1 MRSSSHGKAPQ
12 QSFEPDLSQKSS
24 NISTSLKTGLQT
36 PPLLSERSSS
46 LQDVQIFPLTSGS
59 TLSKDMRSTLPKS
72 LVHTIPLMSRLSSP
86 KMLETSSSSPF
97 ESLNSPKPSPAMGTG
112 LPRSERPSKQS
123 HMPCQDN
130 TLSMP
135 PIKCICQ
142 GFLRPSLPHSTLGSS
157 TLIRPSD
164 IEQPIRNNFASLSL
178 PCSTTSEPFSSPHL
192 VWVQVPEKE
201 TKGPPSVEQ
210 DLPFLEAE
218 SPATTGIEA
227 PIVTQHLKAHTRMS
241 VITVGA
247 EELTDDQTIQSQSLN
262 QGLSRGQKFRR
273 HFVWDPAAAVRS
285 RTVRWTELAGPL
297 PSPPPSE
304 FNNVE
309 ALDTIQTHSHLF
321 AITTPINVDVFK
333 SLLSSHP
340 NQPFVQS
347 VCLGLRQGFWPFA
360 NGGCSAAE
368 ERLIHSRT
376 RLLCLSFPL
385 EWDGTPLTQPRLNKP
400 QCCPRV

>member
-1 MRSSSHGKAPQ
+1 
-12 QSFEPDLSQKSS
+12 
-24 NISTSLKTGLQT
+24 
-36 PPLLSERSSS
+36 
-46 LQDVQIFPLTSGS
+46 
-59 TLSKDMRSTLPKS
+59 
-72 LVHTIPLMSRLSSP
+72 
-86 KMLETSSSSPF
+86 
-97 ESLNSPKPSPAMGTG
+97 
-112 LPRSERPSKQS
+112 
-123 HMPCQDN
+123 
-130 TLSMP
+130 MP

-178 PCSTTSEPFSSPHL
+178 PYSTTSEPFSSPHL

-227 PIVTQHLKAHTRMS
+227 PVVTQHLKAHTRMS